1 MDRLIVGD
9 VGFGKT
15 EVALRA
21 AFVAAMAGLQVAIV
35 CPTTLLARQHYQNFT
50 ARFEGLRLRIGRLSR
65 LVPGNEAKATR
76 EGITDGTIDIVIG
89 THAVLAKSVEFK
101 RLGLVVVDEEQR
113 FGVTHKER
121 LKAAKNDGH
130 GLTPTAH
137 PTPPP
142 PHSAQSGFNRNSR
155 GP

>member
-50 ARFEGLRLRIGRLSR
+50 ARFEGLPLRIGRLSR

-101 RLGLVVVDEEQR
+101 RLGLVVVDEEKR

-121 LKAAKNDGH
+121 LQAHKNDVPVIT
-130 GLTPTAH
+130 LTATQTP
-137 PTPPP
+137 PTPQMGKIQ
-142 PHSAQSGFNRNSR
+142 ARTT
-155 GP
+155 